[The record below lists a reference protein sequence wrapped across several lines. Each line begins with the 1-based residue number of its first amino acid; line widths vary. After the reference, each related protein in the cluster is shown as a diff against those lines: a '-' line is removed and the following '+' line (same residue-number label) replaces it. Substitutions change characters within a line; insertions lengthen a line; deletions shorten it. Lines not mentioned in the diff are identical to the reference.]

1 MNKDIDILARTIYGE
16 ARGET
21 TEGQLAVGLVILN
34 RYRSN
39 KWFSGNTIAET
50 CLKAKQFSCWNLDDP
65 NCEKIKTAGEKEL
78 KKYWKMAESLLKGD
92 VADITNGAT
101 HYHTKQIKP
110 SWSKGKMPCAEIGN
124 HLFYKNID

>member
-1 MNKDIDILARTIYGE
+1 MNKDIDVLARTIYGE

-39 KWFSGNTIAET
+39 KWFAGNTIAET
-50 CLKAKQFSCWNLDDP
+50 CLKPKQFSCWNYDDP

-78 KKYWKMAESLLKGD
+78 KKFWTMAESLLKGD

>member
-1 MNKDIDILARTIYGE
+1 MNKDIDVLARTIYGE

-39 KWFSGNTIAET
+39 KWFSGNTITET
-50 CLKAKQFSCWNLDDP
+50 CLKAKQFSCWNPDDP

-78 KKYWKMAESLLKGD
+78 KKYWKMAESLLKGG

-110 SWSKGKMPCAEIGN
+110 SWAKGKIPIAEIGN